1 MGGGPHRLCLCRIA
15 LHRSLRLSGALLL
28 PVEIRELMRGIT
40 WLRSAVLIGNLAV
53 VIYMIYVIR
62 DNRRERRAA
71 ALGAAG

>member
-1 MGGGPHRLCLCRIA
+1 
-15 LHRSLRLSGALLL
+15 
-28 PVEIRELMRGIT
+28 MRGIT
-40 WLRSAVLIGNLAV
+40 WLRSALLVGNLAV